1 MKKILFFLVLFFLSS
16 IAFADEYVLVMSKDD
31 NVCQHMLKIYNE
43 DLKQYGQ
50 VRYDQHKEFNWIR
63 WQDKGIRLR
72 PASNPKA
79 TTGISA
85 KIALFD
91 INNDSKEEAI
101 VYHPSTQADRPI
113 DVYDVFPCDVLT
125 MLNEDDIV
133 DGETLFSRR
142 MKSFLSSHGIPV
154 NVYDISEENIKKL
167 PERTKQY
174 IVIRK
179 NQGKK
184 DIHLIGLTD
193 KINFLRYK
201 NHFHIAFEGPSD
213 IGPGEDWNKVEQYN
227 IISEYQQDN
236 TLNHQCLYLIKKDIS
251 SERRAK

>member
-1 MKKILFFLVLFFLSS
+1 MKKVLFLLFLFFLSS
-16 IAFADEYVLVMSKDD
+16 ISFADEYVLVMSKED
-31 NVCQHMLKIYNE
+31 NVCQHMLKLYND

-101 VYHPSTQADRPI
+101 VYHPSTQSDRPI

-125 MLNEDDIV
+125 MLNENDIV

-142 MKSFLSSHGIPV
+142 MKGFLSSHGIPV
-154 NVYDISEENIKKL
+154 NVYDISEENVKKL
-167 PERTKQY
+167 PEEMQSSIVY
-174 IVIRK
+174 IKARGDKYEYYVGWGHRVDFVK
-179 NQGKK
+179 LK
-184 DIHLIGLTD
+184 DR
-193 KINFLRYK
+193 FY
-201 NHFHIAFEGPSD
+201 IAFDGYPS
-213 IGPGEDWNKVEQYN
+213 IGPKQSYEEVGHYS

-251 SERRAK
+251 SERRVK